1 MNNFQQTYNA
11 QLKQLNER
19 GGYDYDDIGQGQ
31 DTSDEVTEDDINNTL
46 EEISI
51 QINILD
57 KWITDV
63 REFGDVESDEVYA
76 DFEKVRVV
84 LQNIVDNYDLNPAIA
99 HDPVSVTDKEPED
112 FPGEHPEDMSQH
124 G

>member
-1 MNNFQQTYNA
+1 MKNFRQAYEA
-11 QLKQLNER
+11 FLKQLNER
-19 GGYDYDDIGQGQ
+19 GGYDYDDIGQGH

-99 HDPVSVTDKEPED
+99 HDPVSFTDKEPED
-112 FPGEHPEDMSQH
+112 FPREHPEDMAQH